1 VPRLSTS
8 DAASVRAI
16 ADELDTIRIDGPP
29 ALDVVLPELRRLMR
43 TESVLAYKIT
53 ERAPS
58 WQVDLFHHDGFH
70 SGDAFERRCQR
81 FFAAAPRPYAWYNA
95 VRPEPEQ
102 RNRVFEAVGRI
113 PPGQYESSVI
123 YRDVMKPLKLERHRQ
138 LRVLV
143 CEGPALLAW
152 VGAFHP
158 DPVDARQH
166 RLLAAIVSPLR
177 RRLSIERRL
186 RASPRVQSALNSLLD
201 QLAAPAFVLGREGR
215 LHETNASGKAL
226 LSTSYGTVISS
237 LRDAVAGRPSPLAL
251 ELTPLRENARCVG
264 WLAILRSDTPGARV
278 AASVTRATAKWRL
291 TSRQNQVLELVAR
304 GLANATIAATIGI
317 GERAVELHVSAIF
330 DRVGVESRSALV
342 ATILLL

>member
-1 VPRLSTS
+1 MPRLSSS

-16 ADELDTIRIDGPP
+16 ADELDTIRIGGPP
-29 ALDVVLPELRRLMR
+29 ALDVALPELRRLMR

-58 WQVDLFHHDGFH
+58 WQLDLFHHDGFH
-70 SGDAFERRCQR
+70 RGDAFERRCQT

-123 YRDVMKPLKLERHRQ
+123 YRDVMEPLKLERHRQ

-166 RLLAAIVSPLR
+166 RLLAAVVPALR
-177 RRLSIERRL
+177 RRLSIEQRL
-186 RASPRVQSALNSLLD
+186 RASPRVRWALNAVLD
-201 QLAAPAFVLGREGR
+201 QLAAPAFVLGREGQ
-215 LHETNASGKAL
+215 LHEMNASGRTL
-226 LSTSYGTVISS
+226 LATSHAAVLSS
-237 LRDAVAGRPSPLAL
+237 LRDAVARRPNALAF
-251 ELTPLRENARCVG
+251 EVTPLRENASCVG
-264 WLAILRSDTPGARV
+264 WLAILRSDTPDARV
-278 AASVTRATAKWRL
+278 AACVTRATAKWCL
-291 TSRQNQVLELVAR
+291 TPRQNQVLDFVAR

-330 DRVGVESRSALV
+330 DRAGVESRSALI
-342 ATILLL
+342 ATVLLL